1 MLLPGGEYH
10 DHLPA
15 FQLRLKLDLRDRD
28 GLFLDLCQKLHSE
41 FLMRHFA
48 SPEAERHL
56 YFVALLEKLFHR
68 THLNFVVM
76 RVDIR
81 AKLDFLDLDG
91 LLLLTRLRSLLL
103 GHELI
108 FPEIHDLAD
117 WDFAIHRDLNEIQT
131 GFLGSGQRVALG
143 DGSMVFPSLVDEL
156 DIAGNNS
163 FINARPFLSRRAS
176 YRMAYLTLL

>member
-1 MLLPGGEYH
+1 
-10 DHLPA
+10 
-15 FQLRLKLDLRDRD
+15 
-28 GLFLDLCQKLHSE
+28 
-41 FLMRHFA
+41 
-48 SPEAERHL
+48 
-56 YFVALLEKLFHR
+56 
-68 THLNFVVM
+68 M

-117 WDFAIHRDLNEIQT
+117 GDLAIHRDLNEIQT
-131 GFLGSGQRVALG
+131 GFLGFGQRVAFG
-143 DGSMVFPSLVDEL
+143 DGAMVFPSLVDEL
-156 DIAGNNS
+156 DIAGYNS